1 MASQARVSGHIRV
14 EGRRCARVWIA
25 SFHAPGR
32 VAEDVESC
40 VGQEAAGAPRAG
52 CGVALGQ
59 RDQARR
65 RLELHAVEQDLRRR
79 QQTADQR
86 EWLADER
93 VLEADAREDTPTP

>member
-1 MASQARVSGHIRV
+1 
-14 EGRRCARVWIA
+14 
-25 SFHAPGR
+25 
-32 VAEDVESC
+32 
-40 VGQEAAGAPRAG
+40 
-52 CGVALGQ
+52 VALGQ

-93 VLEADAREDTPTP
+93 ELEADAREDTPTP